1 MNTTEV
7 FRRALIEEEDPIFS
21 LYAEVKEKG
30 RKDGTSDWDEDYPNL
45 EILHEDLVN
54 DRVFVLV
61 IDNKIIS
68 SISIYENEIDEVQV
82 LDWTN
87 VKACFLVRL
96 CVSPKYQGKKIGEI
110 MMKNI
115 SEYARK
121 KGFKATQHLAAEVN
135 IAANRLYK
143 RMGYR
148 NVGKINL
155 YETEFNAY
163 EMLL

>member
-7 FRRALIEEEDPIFS
+7 IRKASIAEEDTIYS
-21 LYAEVKEKG
+21 LYSKVKEKG
-30 RKDGTSDWDEDYPNL
+30 RKDGTSDWDEDYPNS

-68 SISIYENEIDEVQV
+68 SISIYENEIEEVQV
-82 LDWTN
+82 LDWTK

-96 CVSPKYQGKKIGEI
+96 CVSPDYQGKRIGEK

-115 SEYARK
+115 SEYARQ